1 MERVQQAEAH
11 ALAEP
16 GAVHDVAQPERV
28 AHVLEGAEHLRRV
41 HDRLDQVD
49 ILGGPAAPGRPGLGH
64 RRFV

>member
-1 MERVQQAEAH
+1 MKRVQQAEAH
-11 ALAEP
+11 ALAES

-49 ILGGPAAPGRPGLGH
+49 VLGGPAAVRGRGRGH
-64 RRFV
+64 RCFV